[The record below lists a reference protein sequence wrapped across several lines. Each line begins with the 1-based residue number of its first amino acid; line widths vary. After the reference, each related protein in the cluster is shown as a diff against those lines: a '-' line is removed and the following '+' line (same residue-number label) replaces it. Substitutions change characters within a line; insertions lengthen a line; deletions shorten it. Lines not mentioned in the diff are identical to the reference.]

1 VTFKSAARRAFRFS
15 HTSTIAGVTAMLV
28 DLKAHPDTT
37 HIRAHWKT
45 VRWGRGDKTPSFTF
59 YVFAEPA

>member
-37 HIRAHWKT
+37 HIRTHWKA
-45 VRWGRGDKTPSFTF
+45 VR
-59 YVFAEPA
+59 